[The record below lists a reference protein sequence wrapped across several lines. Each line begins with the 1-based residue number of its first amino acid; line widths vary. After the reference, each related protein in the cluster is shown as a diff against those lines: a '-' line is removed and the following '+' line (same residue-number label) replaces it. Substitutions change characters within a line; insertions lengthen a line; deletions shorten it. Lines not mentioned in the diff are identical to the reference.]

1 MNANPAHTLNA
12 ATPGYVCRRLA
23 AIPDLGALHAQYPQ
37 RYPHLL
43 ASVARGTPRA
53 RYDILFAFPGD
64 TLTLDTD
71 LRLSRNG
78 QLLGAGDF
86 LDALDREWRQQSAAA
101 DESAM
106 PAEAAPPF
114 TGGWFV
120 FLGYELVSQIEP
132 TVTGIRHEPAF
143 PVARAT
149 RIPAAIIID
158 HLAQHTLLVCETERA
173 DEILPVLEADAQSP
187 TTERRRDRYRACS

>member
-1 MNANPAHTLNA
+1 VNANPAHTLN
-12 ATPGYVCRRLA
+12 TSIPGYVCRRLA
-23 AIPDLGALHAQYPQ
+23 AIPDLNALHARDPQ

-64 TLTLDTD
+64 TLTLDAD
-71 LRLSRNG
+71 HRLNRNG

-86 LDALDREWRQQSAAA
+86 LDALDREWTQQSTAA
-101 DESAM
+101 DKGVM
-106 PAEAAPPF
+106 PTEAAPPF
-114 TGGWFV
+114 TGGWFI

-132 TVTGIRHEPAF
+132 SVTGIRYESTF

-149 RIPAAIIID
+149 RIPDAIIID
-158 HLAQHTLLVCETERA
+158 HR
-173 DEILPVLEADAQSP
+173 
-187 TTERRRDRYRACS
+187 